1 LMPGARASITLL
13 RADDEGDLR

>member
-1 LMPGARASITLL
+1 MPGARASITLL